1 MKHRTMKKLLTAVL
15 SAAMLATA
23 IPADL
28 TPAQA
33 AEKAPDATSTLDE
46 LGIIDAEG
54 EENTAADLPDRNAGH
69 QAKPYAASNG
79 DMIIAID
86 PGHGGTDSGASY
98 GGMKEKD
105 VNLTIAKYIKT
116 YLEEYVGVQVYLTR
130 STDTYLELSERVSN
144 AAAAGA
150 DVFISIHNN
159 ASSNQNTSGS
169 MVFYPNASYRPD
181 LNEEGSGLSAS
192 ILGQLTGLG
201 LPDLGIRTR
210 DSESGN
216 TYDDGS
222 IADYYSVIRNAKL
235 SGITGIIVE
244 HAFVSSE
251 YDRTNY
257 LGTTAQ
263 LKKLAMADVRGIT
276 DYYGLQY
283 DGLVEPTVTL
293 TAGNDKK
300 LTVSW
305 DEQEEARGYIV
316 YRTDTKDGK
325 FERLVKVQGSGST
338 SYTDTTVKQG
348 QTYYYKVRAYG
359 KASGKVYYSE
369 YSDVLKGHT
378 IGGTEITSIQQVSSG
393 YFYLKWTP
401 NMDADGYAIYRS
413 AEGGAYERIATVT
426 DPAQGDYRDRT
437 TEPGTNYS
445 YKIRTINTLYGNEGF
460 GKCSGVLTA
469 TLLKTPTMQ
478 RMDIRDDGTIKVV
491 WTKALGASSYVVQ
504 RSTSAD
510 GDYKT
515 VATITDDTKN
525 YYVDKNV
532 ERGMTYYYKVNAYNQ
547 NGKVRG
553 STGFVESIGA
563 KNFQTPQL
571 TSTRVTTSRPG
582 MYVKWT
588 AVAGA
593 NGYRIYRSTSK
604 NSGYQK
610 VATIKGSSQ
619 LDYIDESENVAG
631 TTYYYK
637 VKAYVYNSAGTAW
650 SDASN
655 VKSAVAGYGIM
666 GKSNTTV
673 KKMAAFFRARG
684 GVYPEDIYSEYGA
697 PTLED
702 FCQIVYDE
710 AEAEGVKAEVVFGQV
725 CKETGFLRFGGD
737 VEPEQCNFAGIGA
750 TGGGAQGAFFPD
762 VETGIRAQVQHLK
775 AYASDEPLNQE
786 CVDPRFNYVKR
797 GAAIYVEWLGVHEN
811 PTGAGWATGVN
822 YGYSLR
828 DDYIKPL
835 LSY

>member
-293 TAGNDKK
+293 TAGNEKK

-305 DEQEEARGYIV
+305 DEQ
-316 YRTDTKDGK
+316 
-325 FERLVKVQGSGST
+325 
-338 SYTDTTVKQG
+338 
-348 QTYYYKVRAYG
+348 
-359 KASGKVYYSE
+359 
-369 YSDVLKGHT
+369 
-378 IGGTEITSIQQVSSG
+378 
-393 YFYLKWTP
+393 
-401 NMDADGYAIYRS
+401 
-413 AEGGAYERIATVT
+413 
-426 DPAQGDYRDRT
+426 
-437 TEPGTNYS
+437 
-445 YKIRTINTLYGNEGF
+445 
-460 GKCSGVLTA
+460 
-469 TLLKTPTMQ
+469 
-478 RMDIRDDGTIKVV
+478 
-491 WTKALGASSYVVQ
+491 
-504 RSTSAD
+504 
-510 GDYKT
+510 
-515 VATITDDTKN
+515 
-525 YYVDKNV
+525 
-532 ERGMTYYYKVNAYNQ
+532 
-547 NGKVRG
+547 
-553 STGFVESIGA
+553 
-563 KNFQTPQL
+563 
-571 TSTRVTTSRPG
+571 
-582 MYVKWT
+582 
-588 AVAGA
+588 
-593 NGYRIYRSTSK
+593 
-604 NSGYQK
+604 
-610 VATIKGSSQ
+610 
-619 LDYIDESENVAG
+619 
-631 TTYYYK
+631 
-637 VKAYVYNSAGTAW
+637 
-650 SDASN
+650 
-655 VKSAVAGYGIM
+655 
-666 GKSNTTV
+666 
-673 KKMAAFFRARG
+673 
-684 GVYPEDIYSEYGA
+684 
-697 PTLED
+697 
-702 FCQIVYDE
+702 
-710 AEAEGVKAEVVFGQV
+710 
-725 CKETGFLRFGGD
+725 
-737 VEPEQCNFAGIGA
+737 
-750 TGGGAQGAFFPD
+750 
-762 VETGIRAQVQHLK
+762 
-775 AYASDEPLNQE
+775 
-786 CVDPRFNYVKR
+786 
-797 GAAIYVEWLGVHEN
+797 
-811 PTGAGWATGVN
+811 
-822 YGYSLR
+822 
-828 DDYIKPL
+828 
-835 LSY
+835 